1 MLGSM
6 LRQRGGVASGSRRLS
21 SFAESTDKFFP
32 PLFAGSGV
40 ANKDKEA
47 IATRFNVMKAAVL
60 GKADT
65 SEIKIKSLP
74 LAEKFVARRLRL
86 QAMRYRDHLVE
97 TGKLAEFEKL
107 TGDQFVVQKL
117 ALVKDP
123 QFLEDFA
130 TGKVGTDSTAYAA
143 MPDWGKEA
151 LATMKED
158 EHKVAEFKSKNP
170 ESAENMEAAV
180 AEAIDAQADG
190 GVMPTCSAPRNPN
203 TCLYTIEGTPEY
215 DFQWRFYQ
223 QLDLTARTPSFKYT
237 LSAEDKEEAA
247 KYNEKLVDK
256 YKQFLD
262 GASIDVPDNITMFEK

>member
-190 GVMPTCSAPRNPN
+190 GVMPTCSAPRSKSRGRRACAYARP
-203 TCLYTIEGTPEY
+203 P
-215 DFQWRFYQ
+215 R
-223 QLDLTARTPSFKYT
+223 TARPS
-237 LSAEDKEEAA
+237 LAPSAALIGLPLCPAYLRVRRPEH
-247 KYNEKLVDK
+247 
-256 YKQFLD
+256 
-262 GASIDVPDNITMFEK
+262 VPVHHRGHAGV